1 MQKIVLFIEPN
12 ADKWITP
19 FKIGELF
26 MNKFFFDKKARHS
39 FNIARHNFKI
49 VKIFE
54 LVKSSHDL
62 SQCDPEIIAN
72 MKENSNCEY
81 QRLKKEQ
88 NKKGMN
94 LSTLIYI
101 CLSLSVNL
109 RKNPKPGNI

>member
-26 MNKFFFDKKARHS
+26 MKRFFFEEKNS
-39 FNIARHNFKI
+39 FKI

-54 LVKSSHDL
+54 LGKSSFKL
-62 SQCDPEIIAN
+62 PLGPDPV
-72 MKENSNCEY
+72 
-81 QRLKKEQ
+81 RKKEYSRFEIER

-94 LSTLIYI
+94 LSTLSFKFI
-101 CLSLSVNL
+101 CPI
-109 RKNPKPGNI
+109 RKS